1 MNAQTSSFPILR
13 ECQEHQYHIQ
23 CSVLACELRKSS
35 PGSCVS
41 VRSNSKDSCYHPH
54 QRVFSRVQS
63 RYSDRGRTYI
73 PGGSRNCQRK
83 SYRSHLTD
91 PPYRVRFVM
100 AGSLGMAA
108 IRPAAPALIRS
119 IANLPSTTISRP
131 VASMQMPSAYSRK
144 FYSGGRNYPG
154 LIDINGRQET
164 SRKTNISIIRSPHV
178 PVYNRKLTISAGL
191 AARRRRLRALTN
203 WWSLPA

>member
-1 MNAQTSSFPILR
+1 MLCIT
-13 ECQEHQYHIQ
+13 
-23 CSVLACELRKSS
+23 S
-35 PGSCVS
+35 PGSCVL
-41 VRSNSKDSCYHPH
+41 VRSNSKDSYYHPH

-73 PGGSRNCQRK
+73 PGGTHNCQRK
-83 SYRSHLTD
+83 SQRSHLID
-91 PPYRVRFVM
+91 PLHRVRFVM

-119 IANLPSTTISRP
+119 MANLPSTTISRP
-131 VASMQMPSAYSRK
+131 VASIQMPSAYSIK
-144 FYSGGRNYPG
+144 LLYAGGRNHPG

-164 SRKTNISIIRSPHV
+164 SRKTSISIIRSPHV

-191 AARRRRLRALTN
+191 AVAPDTAGRNSTSTVSKRARPSHPSFAPSDHTAA
-203 WWSLPA
+203 WPA